1 MIKCKRHK
9 VVFKGTP
16 LILLAE
22 FSVIADLLRDAL
34 TKELDEETVQ
44 EAMDAAYNLRKEDK
58 TC

>member
-44 EAMDAAYNLRKEDK
+44 EAMDSAYNYKREGK

>member
-34 TKELDEETVQ
+34 TKEFDEETVQ
-44 EAMDAAYNLRKEDK
+44 EAMDAAYKLSEEDE